1 LSGTGDVLE
10 RAVAAL
16 RAGGL
21 VALPTET
28 VYGLAV
34 DAENELAVR
43 RLFAVKGRPVDH
55 PVIVHVA
62 GVDALGG
69 WARAVPPAARA
80 LAEAF
85 WPGPLTLVL
94 PRTGRA
100 HDLVT
105 GGQDT
110 VGVRVPAHPLA
121 LSVLAA
127 FGGGLAAPSANRFG
141 RVSPTTAA
149 HVADDLGSDVD
160 VVLDGG
166 PCAVGI
172 ESTIVDLAGDPEVPR
187 ILRSGA
193 ITRDDVA
200 RVTGRR
206 VRMAGGA
213 GGDGGVR
220 APGMLA
226 AHYAP
231 RAGVELV
238 SAEEAGPRAAA
249 LGGRRVVLVA
259 PPEVSAP
266 ALTLA
271 RRIDAPSD
279 PEGFARR
286 LYAML
291 READARGAEVALVV
305 PPASS
310 GAGEA
315 VRDRLRRAAAG
326 GGGGAGG

>member
-1 LSGTGDVLE
+1 LSGTGDVLA
-10 RAVAAL
+10 RAVAVL

-55 PVIVHVA
+55 PVIVHLA
-62 GVDALGG
+62 DGDALSA

-105 GGQDT
+105 G
-110 VGVRVPAHPLA
+110 
-121 LSVLAA
+121 
-127 FGGGLAAPSANRFG
+127 APSANRFG
-141 RVSPTTAA
+141 RVSPTTAD
-149 HVADDLGSDVD
+149 HVVDDLGPDVD
-160 VVLDGG
+160 LVLDGG

-213 GGDGGVR
+213 GGGGGVR

-238 SAEEAGPRAAA
+238 SAEEAGPRAQA

-259 PPEVSAP
+259 PPDVPAP

-279 PEGFARR
+279 PDGFARR

-305 PPASS
+305 PPAAS